1 MEAML
6 EGGMARAPYGARPSH
21 MLVSIARAS
30 WWGAPQLSQHKP
42 YYTAVRYKPDGSHEV
57 VYKCAYCDVIMV
69 SGYWVEIRN
78 GVRYRVFGKHCP
90 QCSVAI
96 EEGYELMR

>member
-1 MEAML
+1 MEALL
-6 EGGMARAPYGARPSH
+6 EPP
-21 MLVSIARAS
+21 

-42 YYTAVRYKPDGSHEV
+42 YYTAARYKPDGSHEV

-78 GVRYRVFGKHCP
+78 GVRYRVFEKHCP
-90 QCSVAI
+90 QCQVKKKKGNELIKKTKTDLATII
-96 EEGYELMR
+96 ERKGAKSKE

>member
-1 MEAML
+1 M
-6 EGGMARAPYGARPSH
+6 
-21 MLVSIARAS
+21 
-30 WWGAPQLSQHKP
+30 SQHKP